1 MPGTSPGSG
10 DVEGKVPAPTFK
22 GLSLAEVG
30 VSPHKQETPAWGE
43 TEKEGLVQ
51 VLGLWKRRLPRL
63 KTKDGGM
70 VTGRRGGLA

>member
-1 MPGTSPGSG
+1 M
-10 DVEGKVPAPTFK
+10 
-22 GLSLAEVG
+22 G